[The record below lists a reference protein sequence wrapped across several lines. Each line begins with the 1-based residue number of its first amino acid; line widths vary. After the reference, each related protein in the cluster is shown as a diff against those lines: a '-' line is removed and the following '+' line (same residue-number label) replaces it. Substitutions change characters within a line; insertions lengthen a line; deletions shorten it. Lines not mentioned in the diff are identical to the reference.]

1 MTINTLRFQIVLLII
16 IQLKDRIMEVMVY
29 GFMAVSLVFF
39 QVRVLVLAIRKIHCA
54 KDYELVF
61 LDQKGIGQIYP

>member
-1 MTINTLRFQIVLLII
+1 
-16 IQLKDRIMEVMVY
+16 MEVVVY